1 MMDLGSVVV
10 DVGLVV
16 VLDYWGGDNLDLVV
30 ILCFDVWQLS
40 RHGNKASNL
49 YGRLLLCLPM
59 CVIK

>member
-30 ILCFDVWQLS
+30 VVVLIRVYWWW
-40 RHGNKASNL
+40 
-49 YGRLLLCLPM
+49 
-59 CVIK
+59 I